1 MKKLTQAEEKRRKKV
16 GYVLDVAVHSIWTQI
31 GLAFVL
37 VGLIAIPEIYY
48 DTKPN
53 LFLIIPIG
61 ILFSFL
67 LVINLRV
74 AKYI

>member
-1 MKKLTQAEEKRRKKV
+1 MKPLTESEQRRDMV
-16 GYVLDVAVHSIWTQI
+16 GYVLDVAIHSIWTQI
-31 GLAFVL
+31 GLAFIL
-37 VGLIAIPEIYY
+37 VGLIAIPEIYCN
-48 DTKPN
+48 TEPN

>member
-1 MKKLTQAEEKRRKKV
+1 MV
-16 GYVLDVAVHSIWTQI
+16 GYVLDVAIHSIWTQI
-31 GLAFVL
+31 GLAFIL
-37 VGLIAIPEIYY
+37 VGLIAIPEIYCN
-48 DTKPN
+48 TEPN
-53 LFLIIPIG
+53 VFLIIPIG

>member
-1 MKKLTQAEEKRRKKV
+1 MKPLTESEQRRDMV
-16 GYVLDVAVHSIWTQI
+16 GYVLDVAIHSIWTQI
-31 GLAFVL
+31 GLAFIL
-37 VGLIAIPEIYY
+37 VGLIAIPEIYCN
-48 DTKPN
+48 TEPN
-53 LFLIIPIG
+53 VFLIIPIG